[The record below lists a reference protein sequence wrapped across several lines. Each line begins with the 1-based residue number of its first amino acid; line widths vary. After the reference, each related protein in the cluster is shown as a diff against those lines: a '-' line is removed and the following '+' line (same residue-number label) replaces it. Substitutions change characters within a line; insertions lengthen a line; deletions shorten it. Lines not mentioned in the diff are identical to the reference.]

1 VRVSFFLKVEAIEA
15 GYPET
20 PLGIH
25 GTCPAFPR

>member
-1 VRVSFFLKVEAIEA
+1 LKVEAIEA